1 MGHCQPVIGRAAKVE
16 SAVLHVVFNP
26 VAGRGRARA
35 ALDELVRQLEAA
47 GAEHAL
53 HVTTGPGHAVELAA
67 ATPAGATVV
76 AVGGDGTV
84 HEVVTGLV
92 RAEGG
97 RAVTSRCLG
106 VVPVG
111 SGDDFAHALGLRR
124 GDVPA
129 AVRTLL
135 AGARE
140 RVDLGMVNGAPFAN
154 AFSTGFD
161 ADVASRLDDAPGFL
175 KGLAAYLYALV
186 ISLGSA
192 RSVPAK
198 VVLDGIDAGVGTALL
213 VAAQNGPR
221 TGGSFRYAPDAVPDD
236 GLLDVVVARDL
247 GLLGTLSV
255 LPRVMMGTHLTHPK
269 IELRRARR
277 VEIEWVQPRRAHADG
292 ESAGRSERFVVELL
306 PGALTV
312 IR

>member
-1 MGHCQPVIGRAAKVE
+1 M
-16 SAVLHVVFNP
+16 LHVVFNP

-35 ALDELVRQLEAA
+35 ALEELVRLLEDA
-47 GAEHAL
+47 GADHSL
-53 HVTTGPGHAVELAA
+53 HVTTDAGHATELAA
-67 ATPAGATVV
+67 GTPAGATVV

-84 HEVVTGLV
+84 HEVVAGLL

-97 RAVTSRCLG
+97 RSVTSRALG

-111 SGDDFAHALGLRR
+111 SGDDFAYALGLRR
-124 GDVPA
+124 GDVAA

-135 AGARE
+135 GGHRV
-140 RVDLGMVNGAPFAN
+140 RVDLGLVNGIPFAN

-161 ADVASRLDDAPGFL
+161 ADVASRLDAAPNFL

-192 RSVPAK
+192 RSMTARVA
-198 VVLDGIDAGVGTALL
+198 LDGVDAAVGTALL

-221 TGGSFRYAPDAVPDD
+221 TGGSFRYAPAAAPDD
-236 GLLDVVVARDL
+236 GMLDVVVARDL

-255 LPRVMMGTHLTHPK
+255 LPRVMLGTHLGHPK

-277 VEIEWVQPRRAHADG
+277 VEIEWVRPRRAHADG
-292 ESAGRSERFVVELL
+292 ESAGSSKRFVVELL